1 MARKSSTRE
10 ETLGRAPIIID
21 ENPICFWDRSDS
33 RTQLDF
39 LSSIDPTYFQ
49 YLAEIHESRLEGE
62 DSLKAAVALRVA
74 YSHALETLYAVIG
87 SAVQA
92 TLCPAGWLLKYRN
105 SDLKNLVRK
114 ISDRRPFHNTL
125 RRQIVGWDEVAYAL
139 LPWDSDFWEGNELRA
154 ASARLWRALAHD
166 VLDESFEDEYNS
178 LKHGLR
184 VRSGE
189 WYFALGR
196 EDVPGIPAPPERMRV
211 MSSSRFGSTFLRALP
226 LQRYQWVFEEQRVNW
241 NPVVIARRIP
251 LIVGSIEN
259 VISLLKHVNGV
270 PLDELSVTFFDAE
283 AVSNALIDPNP
294 SSFSRLSTRP
304 HVSSESIPQV
314 SRDEIL
320 SSFVQMWRPRDE
332 QREAD

>member
-1 MARKSSTRE
+1 
-10 ETLGRAPIIID
+10 
-21 ENPICFWDRSDS
+21 
-33 RTQLDF
+33 
-39 LSSIDPTYFQ
+39 
-49 YLAEIHESRLEGE
+49 
-62 DSLKAAVALRVA
+62 
-74 YSHALETLYAVIG
+74 
-87 SAVQA
+87 
-92 TLCPAGWLLKYRN
+92 
-105 SDLKNLVRK
+105 
-114 ISDRRPFHNTL
+114 
-125 RRQIVGWDEVAYAL
+125 L

-241 NPVVIARRIP
+241 NPVVFARRIP